1 MREISNNINEKLNRP
16 TRPLASTDTSV
27 EASGLQCYTFLILVV
42 SVEVYSDKGF
52 TGTSLIPILGWL
64 INFFLQ
70 ELINLN
76 VFVG

>member
-1 MREISNNINEKLNRP
+1 MREISNNINEKLNSP
-16 TRPLASTDTSV
+16 TRPLNETDASILLNGRV
-27 EASGLQCYTFLILVV
+27 VCTFLILVV
-42 SVEVYSDKGF
+42 SLEVYSDKGF